1 MPKVFYPSTYLCIS
15 LYIKLSLLFITVH
28 LNFDFLFN
36 QFLLCLKIMYIIP
49 GLWGTE
55 FFTYIFLSWFN
66 FFRADITTSK
76 SVLRV
81 SYFFF
86 YIFHPLV
93 FLFPPLAWYWLL
105 SSPVILPCCNG
116 GCFCFVLYPLSLPN
130 LSFLGDGM
138 QVNYDGARKWYVEKS
153 RKATLGFEM
162 IINNLFSFI
171 LTIKSVPFFATV
183 IISNYLKIKNYT
195 NYILS
200 TVYFF

>member
-1 MPKVFYPSTYLCIS
+1 MPKVFYLSTYLCIS
-15 LYIKLSLLFITVH
+15 LYIKLSLLFIIVH

-66 FFRADITTSK
+66 YFRADITTSK

-93 FLFPPLAWYWLL
+93 FYTVPWENSLAPSSNTLAIKLCSFCYLAYLL
-105 SSPVILPCCNG
+105 S
-116 GCFCFVLYPLSLPN
+116 CFKVCLCLFLYLFFLRSLFVLKGLFVSWLWFPLCLLRILIVHVFKTFCPIDCFLRGLV
-130 LSFLGDGM
+130 LS
-138 QVNYDGARKWYVEKS
+138 VEFDALLWCWFPS
-153 RKATLGFEM
+153 D
-162 IINNLFSFI
+162 I
-171 LTIKSVPFFATV
+171 
-183 IISNYLKIKNYT
+183 
-195 NYILS
+195 
-200 TVYFF
+200 